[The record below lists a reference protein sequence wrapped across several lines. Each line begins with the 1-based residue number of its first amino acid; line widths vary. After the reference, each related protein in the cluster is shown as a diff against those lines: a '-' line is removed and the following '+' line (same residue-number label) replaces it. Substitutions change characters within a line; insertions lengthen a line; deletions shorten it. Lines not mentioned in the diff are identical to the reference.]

1 MRMPRFNSLRANII
15 VVVVLASGLAVTLFT
30 VMMIYVNTSSSIAR
44 LDNRLATLADVIGQN
59 STAAL
64 DFSDRK
70 AAAEVLGALRREA
83 SVVSACLY
91 DTHGLLFSEYLRD
104 DEAESCPRHGGT
116 AKGGGGEYQ
125 SVTPSLRRAGDV
137 VGASRLAADS

>member
-1 MRMPRFNSLRANII
+1 MRVPRFSSIRAKII
-15 VVVVLASGLAVTLFT
+15 AVVVLSSSLAVGIFT
-30 VMMIYVNTSSSIAR
+30 ALMIYVNARTSISL
-44 LDNRLATLADVIGQN
+44 LDTRLATLADVIGQN

-104 DEAESCPRHGGT
+104 DEAVSCPWLGGI
-116 AKGGGGEYQ
+116 ANI
-125 SVTPSLRRAGDV
+125 RRTV
-137 VGASRLAADS
+137 Y

>member
-1 MRMPRFNSLRANII
+1 MRVPQFSSIRANII
-15 VVVVLASGLAVTLFT
+15 AVVVLSSSLAVGIFT
-30 VMMIYVNTSSSIAR
+30 ALMTYVNARTSIGL
-44 LDNRLATLADVIGQN
+44 LDTRLATLADVIGQN

-116 AKGGGGEYQ
+116 AKAGGGEYQ
-125 SVTPSLRRAGDV
+125 SVTRSI
-137 VGASRLAADS
+137 